1 MVCTSTAVVSPEDFN
16 DYQYQQLVRSM
27 GIMMVKV
34 VSRSNVDHALL
45 HELLNK
51 KEYIQAYK
59 K

>member
-16 DYQYQQLVRSM
+16 DYQYQQLVRSI

-45 HELLNK
+45 HELRNK